1 MSRINKHNQ
10 KYIAYGVIFIFV
22 IGMITTYM
30 GGCKK
35 KSDNL
40 IETFKKD
47 LPPGTSLAEV
57 DSYLKKTKCE
67 YSYGEQSKCFTAV
80 LRDVD
85 KGIIVTGSLTMTIK
99 MDEHDK
105 LKDLDIKMAYTGP

>member
-1 MSRINKHNQ
+1 MSGTNKHYRN
-10 KYIAYGVIFIFV
+10 YITYGVIFIFA
-22 IGMITTYM
+22 IGMIMTYM

-35 KSDNL
+35 KSNDL
-40 IETFKKD
+40 IESIKKD

-57 DSYLKKTKCE
+57 ESYLKKTKCE
-67 YSYGEQSKCFTAV
+67 YSYNEQSKCFTAV

-85 KGIIVTGSLTMTIK
+85 KGIIVTGSITMTIK

-105 LKDLDIKMAYTGP
+105 LKDLVL